1 MNLLHA
7 LKDKYLIMTD
17 DFFYSGPLLKEFL
30 SAFWKSL
37 PRQIVKA
44 STVAYTFQFE
54 PTTVRLLAENQM
66 KRTPYFEWHF
76 HLILSVFKLVEQDVQ
91 KPI

>member
-44 STVAYTFQFE
+44 STV
-54 PTTVRLLAENQM
+54 V
-66 KRTPYFEWHF
+66 
-76 HLILSVFKLVEQDVQ
+76 
-91 KPI
+91 